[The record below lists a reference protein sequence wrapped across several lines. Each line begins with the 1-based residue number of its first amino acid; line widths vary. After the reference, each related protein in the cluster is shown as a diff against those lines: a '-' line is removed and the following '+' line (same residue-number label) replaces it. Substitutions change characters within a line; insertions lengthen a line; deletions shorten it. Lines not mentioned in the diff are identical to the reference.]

1 MMAAR
6 GMHVTYLERRE
17 EGALT
22 LGELPRGEVRELSP
36 EEILAL

>member
-6 GMHVTYLERRE
+6 DMHVTYLERRE
-17 EGALT
+17 EGTLT
-22 LGELPRGEVRELSP
+22 LGSLPRGEVRELSA